1 MSLVRARVAGD
12 MKRRSLLASP
22 PAGTLPRVAWEIAE
36 SFRAGLHVAWLS
48 VMWIALHIA
57 LGALAFAKVV
67 LLVVSSG
74 RRG

>member
-1 MSLVRARVAGD
+1 MSLVGARVAGD

-22 PAGTLPRVAWEIAE
+22 SAGIVARVVREIAE
-36 SFRAGLHVAWLS
+36 SFRSGLHVAWLS

-67 LLVVSSG
+67 LLLVSSG

>member
-1 MSLVRARVAGD
+1 MSVVGARVAGD
-12 MKRRSLLASP
+12 MKRGSLLASP
-22 PAGTLPRVAWEIAE
+22 PAEAVTRIVREIAE
-36 SFRAGLHVAWLS
+36 SFRAGLELAWLLA
-48 VMWIALHIA
+48 VWIALHIA

>member
-1 MSLVRARVAGD
+1 MSVVGARVAGD
-12 MKRRSLLASP
+12 MRRGSLLTTP
-22 PAGTLPRVAWEIAE
+22 PAEALVRVVREIAK
-36 SFRAGLHVAWLS
+36 SLRAGLVLAWLL
-48 VMWIALHIA
+48 VLWVGLHIA